1 MKNNNDK
8 ENIEKLLSMQIEQKM
23 RTKVAPE
30 DVVSFD
36 EFVSFVSL
44 SGGMPEWKVRE
55 AFRALTVTMKDLYHN
70 DREQFIEIMKTITGV
85 DGIIIDEDDT

>member
-1 MKNNNDK
+1 MSDK

-23 RTKVAPE
+23 RSKVASE

-55 AFRALTVTMKDLYHN
+55 AFRALTVTIKDLYHN
-70 DREQFIEIMKTITGV
+70 DREQFIEIMKTITGA

>member
-1 MKNNNDK
+1 MSDK

-23 RTKVAPE
+23 RSKVASE

-44 SGGMPEWKVRE
+44 SGGMSEWKVRE

-70 DREQFIEIMKTITGV
+70 DREQFIEIMKTITGA

>member
-1 MKNNNDK
+1 MSDK

-36 EFVSFVSL
+36 EFIAVTSK
-44 SGGMPEWKVRE
+44 SGGMPEWKLRE
-55 AFRALTVTMKDLYHN
+55 AFRAWTETIMEMSVEERKELLENIRISTGIDFKI
-70 DREQFIEIMKTITGV
+70 IE
-85 DGIIIDEDDT
+85 EDS

>member
-1 MKNNNDK
+1 MKENTDK
-8 ENIEKLLSMQIEQKM
+8 ENIEKLLSMEIERKM
-23 RTKVAPE
+23 RTSVASE

-44 SGGMPEWKVRE
+44 SGGMPEWKIRE
-55 AFRALTVTMKDLYHN
+55 AFRALSVTMKDLYHN

>member
-1 MKNNNDK
+1 MENSDK
-8 ENIEKLLSMQIEQKM
+8 ENIEKLLSMQIERKM
-23 RTKVAPE
+23 RTKVTPE

-55 AFRALTVTMKDLYHN
+55 AFRALTVTIKDLYHN
-70 DREQFIEIMKTITGV
+70 DREQFIEIMKTMTGA

>member
-1 MKNNNDK
+1 MKDNTDH

-44 SGGMPEWKVRE
+44 SGGMPEWKIRE
-55 AFRALTVTMKDLYHN
+55 AFRALKVTMKDLYHN
-70 DREQFIEIMKTITGV
+70 DREQFIEILKTITGA

>member
-1 MKNNNDK
+1 MENNDK
-8 ENIEKLLSMQIEQKM
+8 ENIEKLLSMQIERKL

-55 AFRALTVTMKDLYHN
+55 AFRALTVTIKDLYHN
-70 DREQFIEIMKTITGV
+70 DREQFIEIMKTMTGV

>member
-1 MKNNNDK
+1 MKENKDQ

-23 RTKVAPE
+23 RSKVASE

-44 SGGMPEWKVRE
+44 SGGKPEWKVRE

>member
-1 MKNNNDK
+1 MSDK

-23 RTKVAPE
+23 RSKVASE
-30 DVVSFD
+30 DFVSFD

-44 SGGMPEWKVRE
+44 SGGMPEWKIRE
-55 AFRALTVTMKDLYHN
+55 AFRALSVTMKDLYHN

>member
-1 MKNNNDK
+1 MSDK
-8 ENIEKLLSMQIEQKM
+8 ENIEKLLSMQIEKKM
-23 RTKVAPE
+23 KSRVASE

>member
-1 MKNNNDK
+1 MKENKDQ

-23 RTKVAPE
+23 RSKVAPE

>member
-1 MKNNNDK
+1 MSDK

-23 RTKVAPE
+23 RSKVASE

-70 DREQFIEIMKTITGV
+70 DREQFIEIMKTMTGA

>member
-1 MKNNNDK
+1 MKENKDQ

-23 RTKVAPE
+23 RSKVASE

-70 DREQFIEIMKTITGV
+70 DREQFIEIMKTMTGA

>member
-1 MKNNNDK
+1 MKDNNDK
-8 ENIEKLLSMQIEQKM
+8 ENIEKLLSMEIGRKM
-23 RTKVAPE
+23 RTSVASE

-44 SGGMPEWKVRE
+44 SGGMPEWKLRE
-55 AFRALTVTMKDLYHN
+55 AFRALSVTMKDLYHN
-70 DREQFIEIMKTITGV
+70 DREQFIEVLKTVTGA

>member
-1 MKNNNDK
+1 MTNNKYK
-8 ENIEKLLSMQIEQKM
+8 ENIEKLLSMEIERKM
-23 RTKVAPE
+23 RTKVASE

>member
-1 MKNNNDK
+1 MTNNKDK
-8 ENIEKLLSMQIEQKM
+8 ENIEKLLSMEIERKM
-23 RTKVAPE
+23 RTRSVTE

-44 SGGMPEWKVRE
+44 SGGMPEWKIRE
-55 AFRALTVTMKDLYHN
+55 AFRALSVTMKDLYHN
-70 DREQFIEIMKTITGV
+70 DREQFIEVLKTITGA

>member
-1 MKNNNDK
+1 MKDNSDK
-8 ENIEKLLSMQIEQKM
+8 ENIKKLIDLEVEKRLKERGDKD
-23 RTKVAPE
+23 KVI
-30 DVVSFD
+30 SFD
-36 EFVSFVSL
+36 EFIALTSK
-44 SGGMPEWKVRE
+44 SGGMPEWKLRE